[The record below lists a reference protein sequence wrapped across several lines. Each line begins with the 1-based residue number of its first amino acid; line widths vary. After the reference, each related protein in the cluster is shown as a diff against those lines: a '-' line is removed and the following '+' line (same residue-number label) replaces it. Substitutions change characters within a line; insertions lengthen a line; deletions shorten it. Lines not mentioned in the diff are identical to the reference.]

1 MSDPIWFPPFRFDRA
16 TGELWR
22 GAERLPLRPK
32 TAAVLH
38 ALIEAQGQTVT
49 REQLRA
55 RVWPGRP
62 GTEYAPKQCVRE
74 LRMQLDD
81 DPAAARLIETAG
93 HGYRFIGRLAPGP
106 SAPFEAP
113 PDAGGLAPDPAPA
126 VAFERHCAG
135 REAELAHL
143 AACYDSARRGERPVV
158 FVTGEPGIG
167 KTTLVNAFLATLAT
181 GRDCLVGRG
190 QCVRHM
196 DAAEAYGP
204 LLDLLARWSRMP
216 AGLRLPGLL
225 ESHAPMWL
233 LQLPGLVAAARLPRL
248 QRRVQGASRERML
261 RELVDA
267 LEAVAS
273 ERTVVLFL
281 EDLHWSDAATL
292 DWLAAWA
299 ERSEPARVLVIGTY
313 RAAEA
318 RQGAIPAISQTLRD
332 RQRCHTLPLAGLSE
346 QAVRAYLAWRL
357 ADRGVPPELP
367 QLLHRRTEGHPLFLS
382 MLVQEWEMR
391 EPGDGA
397 GSSPCER
404 EPPRLAATVPAG
416 VQQSIEHQLALLDEA
431 DQHALEAASVI
442 GLEFAAAAVAAG
454 LEAPVE
460 QVEQRCEALARR
472 HHVLLKQ
479 GQDEW
484 PDGTV
489 STRYAFRHVLYRDAI
504 YDRLAAGRRSGL
516 HRRIGARL
524 KAAHADRAGA
534 VAFDLARHFEQGH
547 DPVRATRYWRLAGAT
562 ALSRQAPREAREH
575 FLKGLALLERWP
587 EGAERMREEL
597 DLQTGLSAALFTV
610 EGYGAPAVARACR
623 RSHQL
628 SIELA
633 DNTMLTTALS
643 GLWNYHVTRAEL
655 EHARAL
661 AHRMLVIAEQAS
673 DPALLLPAHNAV
685 GQTHLLLGDVAG
697 ALSHI
702 DAVLWRYD
710 RRAHGHLA
718 AQYGEDPGVMCR
730 MHAALACW
738 LLGDPGGAARHLD
751 GGMTLAQALGQP
763 LGIAQISW
771 TALVIAQS
779 GGAVQQV
786 LEQSQALVGLCER
799 EGVALLLP
807 MGQVLHGWAL
817 ARQGQAAR
825 GIALIDQVLDEWA
838 TTGVELLRPYHL
850 GLLAQAHA
858 TSGRL
863 GVGLGLLEEALACA
877 HRTGERWYVDR
888 LERMRHELRADAATM
903 EATAGRRPPAGG
915 LAG

>member
-1 MSDPIWFPPFRFDRA
+1 MADPILFPPFRFDPV

-38 ALIEAQGQTVT
+38 ALLGAQGQTLT

-55 RVWPGRP
+55 RVWPGRV

-74 LRMQLDD
+74 LRMQLGD
-81 DPAAARLIETAG
+81 DPSAARLIETVG
-93 HGYRFIGRLAPGP
+93 HHGYRFVGRLASGP
-106 SAPFEAP
+106 AMPDEAP
-113 PDAGGLAPDPAPA
+113 SDAGGSGPISAPTAA
-126 VAFERHCAG
+126 SEQFCAG
-135 REAELAHL
+135 REAELAYL
-143 AACYDSARRGERPVV
+143 AACYDRAMRGERPVV

-181 GRDCLVGRG
+181 RGECLVGRG
-190 QCVRHM
+190 QCMRHL

-204 LLDLLARWSRMP
+204 LLDLLARWSRAP
-216 AGLRLPGLL
+216 IGPRLLGLL
-225 ESHAPMWL
+225 DNHAPMWL

-267 LEAVAS
+267 IESMAS
-273 ERTVVLFL
+273 EGAVVLFL

-313 RAAEA
+313 RTAEA
-318 RQGAIPAISQTLRD
+318 RAGMIPAISQTLKD
-332 RQRCHTLPLAGLSE
+332 RQRCHTLSLAGLPE
-346 QAVRAYLAWRL
+346 RAVRAYLAWRL
-357 ADRGVPPELP
+357 ADRDVPPELP
-367 QLLHRRTEGHPLFLS
+367 ALLHRRTEGHPLFLS
-382 MLVQEWEMR
+382 MLVQEWETR
-391 EPGDGA
+391 ESSQGSGSPPGD
-397 GSSPCER
+397 R
-404 EPPRLAATVPAG
+404 RLPQLAMTVPAG
-416 VQQSIEHQLALLDEA
+416 LQQSIEHQLALLEEA
-431 DQHALEAASVI
+431 DQRVLEAASVV

-454 LEAPVE
+454 LEAPLE
-460 QVEQRCEALARR
+460 QVEQRCEALMRR
-472 HHVLLKQ
+472 YDVLLAQ

-484 PDGTV
+484 PDGIV
-489 STRYAFRHVLYRDAI
+489 STRYAFRHMLYRDVI
-504 YDRLAAGRRSGL
+504 HDRLPAGRRSGL

-524 KAAHADRAGA
+524 EAAHADRAGA

-562 ALSRQAPREAREH
+562 ALSRQAAREAREH
-575 FLKGLALLERWP
+575 FQKGLALLDRWP
-587 EGAERMREEL
+587 EGAERRREEL
-597 DLQTGLSAALFTV
+597 DLQTGLGAALFTV
-610 EGYGAPAVARACR
+610 EGYGSPAVARAYR

-633 DNTMLTTALS
+633 DSAMLTAALS

-661 AHRMLVIAEQAS
+661 AHRMLIVARQAS

-697 ALSHI
+697 ALPHI

-710 RRAHGHLA
+710 LHAHGHLA

-738 LLGDPGGAARHLD
+738 LLGDADGAARHLD
-751 GGMTLAQALGQP
+751 GGMTLARALGQP
-763 LGIAQISW
+763 LGIAQMSW

-779 GGAVQQV
+779 DGAVQQV
-786 LEQSQALVGLCER
+786 LERSQALIGLCER
-799 EGVALLLP
+799 EGIALLLP
-807 MGQVLHGWAL
+807 MGRVLQGWAL
-817 ARQGQAAR
+817 ARRGQAAA
-825 GIALIDQVLDEWA
+825 GIAMIDRVLGDWA
-838 TTGVELLRPYHL
+838 SAGVELLRPYHL

-858 TSGRL
+858 MDGRL
-863 GVGLGLLEEALACA
+863 GSGLELLQEALACA

-888 LERMRHELRADAATM
+888 LERMRHELRTEAA
-903 EATAGRRPPAGG
+903 GYGPH
-915 LAG
+915 